1 MKIGILTL
9 RLHSNYGGI
18 LQAYA
23 LMTVLKRLGHEPV
36 LIYNQSFKY
45 RSGMG
50 RALLYCTNICKKYL
64 LGQHRLEVFRE
75 RRFKNTYETVC
86 KNTREFVDRH
96 LTPRTDFVVTGKDWS
111 SLQQKYHF
119 DAYVVGSDQVWRPA
133 YSGAVE
139 HFFLSFLS
147 EEYPLRIAYAASF
160 GTDNWTFTDYQT
172 EVCQQLLQKF
182 HAVSVRED
190 SAVQLCERR
199 LGYLP
204 VHVLDPTML
213 LLKCDYLNLLPEFQ
227 REPKGLLV
235 YVLDH
240 TEEKSSVVANI
251 ADELHESCF
260 FVNNKDAEN
269 EKKQCTERVAPP
281 VEDWLKGFASAKY
294 VITDSFHACVFSI
307 LFHIPFFVIGNE
319 SRGNERILS
328 LLRMFRL
335 EPQRQFI
342 FKVELMSVLHV
353 NWSEIDC
360 LLDEYRQSSLSF
372 LNRSLVRKQ

>member
-9 RLHSNYGGI
+9 RLHANYGGI

-45 RSGMG
+45 RSFIS
-50 RALLYCTNICKKYL
+50 RAILYCTNICKKFL
-64 LGQHRLEVFRE
+64 LGQRRLEVFRE
-75 RRFKNTYETVC
+75 RRFKNIYETVC
-86 KNTREFVDRH
+86 GNTRKFVDIH
-96 LTPRTDFVVTGKDWS
+96 LTPRTDFVVTENDWR

-133 YSGAVE
+133 YTDAVE

-147 EEYPLRIAYAASF
+147 DDYPLRISYAASF
-160 GTDNWTFTDYQT
+160 GTDNWTFTDCQT
-172 EVCQQLLQKF
+172 AICQQLLKRFQ
-182 HAVSVRED
+182 AVSVRED
-190 SAVQLCERR
+190 SAVQLCESR
-199 LGYLP
+199 LGYRP

-213 LLKCDYLNLLPEFQ
+213 LLKCDYLNLVPNFQ
-227 REPKGLLV
+227 GESRGLLV

-240 TEEKSSVVANI
+240 TEEKSSVVMNVAN
-251 ADELHESCF
+251 ELHESCF

-269 EKKQCTERVAPP
+269 EEKQCAERVAPP

-307 LFHIPFFVIGNE
+307 LFHIPFYVIGNE
-319 SRGNERILS
+319 SRGNARILS
-328 LLRMFRL
+328 LLRMFHL
-335 EPQRQFI
+335 EPQRQVL
-342 FKVELMSVLHV
+342 FKVELMSVLRV
-353 NWSEIDC
+353 NWSEVDC

-372 LNRSLVRKQ
+372 LIQSLVRKQ